1 MKTFPTATTQPPLLA
16 TALRTCIALWSRASV
31 AVAEAAAGSIEVS
44 MFSA

>member
-1 MKTFPTATTQPPLLA
+1 MKTFPTAFPTTVA

-31 AVAEAAAGSIEVS
+31 AEAAGSIEVS